1 MEKLDSDIQEL
12 YEHQIHPKY
21 VQDKLIELEDRS
33 RQNNLRIDGIKETKG
48 ET

>member
-12 YEHQIHPKY
+12 YEYQMHSKY

-33 RQNNLRIDGIKETKG
+33 SQNNLRIDGIKETKG